1 VEQVRDLGYGVVFA
15 VVGQKGHLIG
25 SSASV
30 EGRFAW
36 VYQWV
41 EGMVVRVTVYIDID
55 EARAA
60 AERLAESR
68 G

>member
-1 VEQVRDLGYGVVFA
+1 
-15 VVGQKGHLIG
+15 
-25 SSASV
+25 
-30 EGRFAW
+30 
-36 VYQWV
+36 V
-41 EGMVVRVTVYIDID
+41 EGMVVRVTVYYDTD